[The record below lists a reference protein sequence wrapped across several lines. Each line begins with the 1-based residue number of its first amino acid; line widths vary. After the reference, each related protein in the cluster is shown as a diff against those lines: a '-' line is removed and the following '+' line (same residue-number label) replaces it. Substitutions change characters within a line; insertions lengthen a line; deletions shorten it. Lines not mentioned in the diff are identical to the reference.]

1 MARTIGL
8 VNPAKANPEAPKKEP
23 VKTKPEK

>member
-8 VNPAKANPEAPKKEP
+8 VKPAKVKPEAPKKEP